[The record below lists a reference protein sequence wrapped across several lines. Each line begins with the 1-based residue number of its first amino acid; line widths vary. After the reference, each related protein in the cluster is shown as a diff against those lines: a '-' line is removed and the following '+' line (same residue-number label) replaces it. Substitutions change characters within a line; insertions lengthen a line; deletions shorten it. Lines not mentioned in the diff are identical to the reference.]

1 LRAGSHWVEREVST
15 GLLADVPEP
24 IARIARL
31 LHGDVP
37 GARLILGELKR
48 QETVLDPYLLI
59 EHNGK
64 CVCLG
69 IWENGRVF
77 ACAA

>member
-1 LRAGSHWVEREVST
+1 VT
-15 GLLADVPEP
+15 DDVPEA

-31 LHGDVP
+31 LHQDVP

-59 EHNGK
+59 EHNGE
-64 CVCLG
+64 CACLG
-69 IWENGRVF
+69 IWENKQVI
-77 ACAA
+77 ASAA